1 MRCAYVGVGIPTEVG
16 FDDCRRCWRCLVTVL
31 WWMRWLLLLPVCGRT
46 TRPVR
51 APGLC
56 WTAVCVGLVMLAL
69 VVVVAVVVVVLS
81 WWCGVVLFAFGCGG
95 PAVGSLY
102 VCE

>member
-1 MRCAYVGVGIPTEVG
+1 MWGSTIVGVVG
-16 FDDCRRCWRCLVTVL
+16 VVWLRYRGGCGGCCCCQFVGVPLSLCERR
-31 WWMRWLLLLPVCGRT
+31 G
-46 TRPVR
+46 
-51 APGLC
+51 C
-56 WTAVCVGLVMLAL
+56 WTAVRVGLVMLEL
-69 VVVVAVVVVVLS
+69 VAVVAVVVVVLS

>member
-1 MRCAYVGVGIPTEVG
+1 
-16 FDDCRRCWRCLVTVL
+16 
-31 WWMRWLLLLPVCGRT
+31 MRWLLLLLVCGRT

-56 WTAVCVGLVMLAL
+56 CTAVRVGLVMLEL

-81 WWCGVVLFAFGCGG
+81 WWCDVVLFAFGCGD
-95 PAVGSLY
+95 PAVGSLLIRMHTLLQASRMVLARVY
-102 VCE
+102 LLLGDFIET